1 MVVEEHAV
9 VARYV
14 NVAIAAG
21 VVEIEV
27 LRGVVL
33 FVAVPVVVDAV
44 GLGMAGGAVAE
55 AVEIVGA
62 VEAEFAH

>member
-1 MVVEEHAV
+1 MVEEHAV
-9 VARYV
+9 VARDV